1 MFGEGNQRVVGA
13 PVVFQTSTGSF
24 TPFAPVL
31 TNDNGEA
38 TARLSTN
45 EAATARARV
54 DTHESDA
61 VNIGVEAPDFD
72 DCRRH
77 AVSVLKWASPSR

>member
-1 MFGEGNQRVVGA
+1 MFGEGNQRIVGA
-13 PVVFQTSTGSF
+13 PVVFQASTGSF

-54 DTHESDA
+54 DTLESDA
-61 VNIGVEAPDFD
+61 VNIGVETPDFAQT
-72 DCRRH
+72 CRRH
-77 AVSVLKWASPSR
+77 PSPSTMGQPVD